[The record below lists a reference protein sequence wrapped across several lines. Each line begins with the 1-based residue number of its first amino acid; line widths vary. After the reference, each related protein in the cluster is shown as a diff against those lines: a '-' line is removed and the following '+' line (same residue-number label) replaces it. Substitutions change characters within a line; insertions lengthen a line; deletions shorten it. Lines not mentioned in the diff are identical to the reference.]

1 MLLLMLTGP
10 RKYRD
15 SGNSTVA
22 ADMPV
27 SRSNSI
33 PDFYKSL
40 IVWYIEKHFAD
51 PGVSCLA
58 SPVHGFKPD
67 FLAVN
72 PEQLLSKVESL
83 DELDRLILAL
93 SDGKYRIPV
102 LVKKYFS
109 YNAKLICFNVDPDF
123 QDSLDGLIL
132 LKFSEFP
139 KNYLKALI
147 KVLPEDQ
154 QEAVLAESPFS

>member
-1 MLLLMLTGP
+1 MQFPEARYFLG
-10 RKYRD
+10 
-15 SGNSTVA
+15 
-22 ADMPV
+22 PV
-27 SRSNSI
+27 SISNSI

-40 IVWYIEKHFAD
+40 IVWYLENKYTD
-51 PGVSCLA
+51 PAVSNLA
-58 SPVHGFKPD
+58 SSTHSFTPD

-83 DELDRLILAL
+83 DDLDRLILAI

-132 LKFSEFP
+132 LKLSEFP
-139 KNYLKALI
+139 KNYLKALV
-147 KVLPEDQ
+147 KVLPEDLQ
-154 QEAVLAESPFS
+154 AAILSESPLS